1 MVLPS
6 IVRVLVSKL
15 VFFCGSDIRKIFLF
29 HIKRICAYCND
40 PINGGGFE
48 IPTQA
53 MYQMPCL
60 GYMMIAIL
68 NNAKGRVGVNQLKRL
83 VVSGLLFAS
92 FGANAE
98 CWIIG
103 DLKGQEASSSD
114 GYNYKLSSIPD
125 TFHLVIS
132 KEKADLILAKDGI
145 GGGIDYYPLSPNA
158 MRGRSYRDGQLTL
171 VTWAIS
177 NDGKVIHTR
186 TISRSDIGSFT
197 GSFVGNVKGKC

>member
-1 MVLPS
+1 
-6 IVRVLVSKL
+6 
-15 VFFCGSDIRKIFLF
+15 
-29 HIKRICAYCND
+29 
-40 PINGGGFE
+40 
-48 IPTQA
+48 
-53 MYQMPCL
+53 
-60 GYMMIAIL
+60 MIAIL

-145 GGGIDYYPLSPNA
+145 G
-158 MRGRSYRDGQLTL
+158 
-171 VTWAIS
+171 
-177 NDGKVIHTR
+177 
-186 TISRSDIGSFT
+186 
-197 GSFVGNVKGKC
+197 

>member
-1 MVLPS
+1 
-6 IVRVLVSKL
+6 
-15 VFFCGSDIRKIFLF
+15 
-29 HIKRICAYCND
+29 
-40 PINGGGFE
+40 
-48 IPTQA
+48 
-53 MYQMPCL
+53 
-60 GYMMIAIL
+60 MIAIL

-103 DLKGQEASSSD
+103 DLKVQEASSSD

-158 MRGRSYRDGQLTL
+158 MMGRSYRDGQLTL